1 LKIFLPVDVRKNKNK
16 SSTVVFPTAPICKYQ
31 QLKTEHEIVSEAIT
45 RKKKGRFYWLAE
57 VTHHRILLN
66 I

>member
-45 RKKKGRFYWLAE
+45 RRKKRK
-57 VTHHRILLN
+57 ILLVSRSN
-66 I
+66 TPQNSA